1 MWFMSAPRELIMR
14 GKLTTF
20 LMHCMF
26 VYFILLDFF
35 SDVLDLSN
43 FTLAGSEGVLIKLVP
58 T

>member
-1 MWFMSAPRELIMR
+1 MR
-14 GKLTTF
+14 GNSF
-20 LMHCMF
+20 DFFMHGMF
-26 VYFILLDFF
+26 VLILLYFF